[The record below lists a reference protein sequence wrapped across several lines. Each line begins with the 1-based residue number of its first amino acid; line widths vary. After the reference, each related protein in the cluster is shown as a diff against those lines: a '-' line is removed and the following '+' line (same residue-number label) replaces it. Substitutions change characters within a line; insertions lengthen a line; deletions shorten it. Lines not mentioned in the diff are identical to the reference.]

1 MSEERRKNMQKSSPQ
16 STHKDKRQHPRFKS
30 YRVIRAIGPHGR
42 EIQGESALIN
52 MSEGGLLFYS
62 VEEVKAD
69 AHVEMNIDI
78 PEFHSSIRVG
88 AKVTWVQRATE
99 RPGAYFVGVRF
110 EELAEP
116 HRTLLKKLSASSKA

>member
-1 MSEERRKNMQKSSPQ
+1 MSKSISL
-16 STHKDKRQHPRFKS
+16 SRGKDKRQYPRFKS

-42 EIQGESALIN
+42 EIQTDSALIN

-62 VEEVKAD
+62 VEAVKAD
-69 AHVEMNIDI
+69 TYIEMNIDI

-88 AKVTWVQRATE
+88 AKVTWVQNATE
-99 RPGAYFVGVRF
+99 RPGSYFVGVQF

-116 HRTLLKKLSASSKA
+116 HRSMIKKLNSTSTS

>member
-1 MSEERRKNMQKSSPQ
+1 MSKTSS
-16 STHKDKRQHPRFKS
+16 SYHKDKRQFPRFKS

-42 EIQGESALIN
+42 EIQGDSALIN

-62 VEEVKAD
+62 VEQVRAD
-69 AHVEMNIDI
+69 THIEMNIDI

-88 AKVTWVQRATE
+88 ARVTWVQAATE
-99 RPGAYFVGVRF
+99 RPGAYFVGVEF

-116 HRTLLKKLSASSKA
+116 QRTMIKKLNPASKSA

>member
-1 MSEERRKNMQKSSPQ
+1 MSKVTPSLG
-16 STHKDKRQHPRFKS
+16 HKDKRQHPRFKS

-52 MSEGGLLFYS
+52 ISEGGLLFYS
-62 VEEVKAD
+62 VEEVKAST
-69 AHVEMNIDI
+69 HIEMNIDI

-88 AKVTWVQRATE
+88 ARVTWVQRATE
-99 RPGAYFVGVRF
+99 RPGAYFVGVQF

-116 HRTLLKKLSASSKA
+116 HRSMIKKLTSGLKA

>member
-1 MSEERRKNMQKSSPQ
+1 MTKFLSAGG
-16 STHKDKRQHPRFKS
+16 HKDKRRHPRFGS

-62 VEEVKAD
+62 VEEVKAA
-69 AHVEMNIDI
+69 AHIELSIDI

-88 AKVTWVQRATE
+88 ARVSWVQPATE
-99 RPGAYFVGVRF
+99 RPGAYFVGVHF

-116 HRTLLKKLSASSKA
+116 HRSMIQKLTAAAKT

>member
-1 MSEERRKNMQKSSPQ
+1 MIFKPSAQSNRKDQRK
-16 STHKDKRQHPRFKS
+16 HPRFKS

-62 VEEVKAD
+62 VQEVKAKT
-69 AHVEMNIDI
+69 HIEMLIDI

-88 AKVTWVQRATE
+88 ARVTWVQSATE
-99 RPGAYFVGVRF
+99 RPGDYFVGVQF
-110 EELAEP
+110 EELAESQRSMIQKL
-116 HRTLLKKLSASSKA
+116 RTAAKP